1 MTKRRME
8 FYESGKERFEEAMD
22 VANLF
27 EQHFAFKCLIELM
40 LSREESKVLDRMM
53 MKMIFTSKPEVQAE
67 VSYPADEKHTP
78 SDDQNELPSE
88 SYMTRVDVEVINAV

>member
-1 MTKRRME
+1 MQ

-27 EQHFAFKCLIELM
+27 EQHFALKCLIDLM

-53 MKMIFTSKPEVQAE
+53 MKMIFTSKPDVQAE

-78 SDDQNELPSE
+78 SEDKNEIPSD
-88 SYMTRVDVEVINAV
+88 SYLTRVDVEVVNAV